1 MKSHPH
7 DLLLQEVAASRTGGS
22 QEVLDHLITCES
34 CRKRVQALK
43 ESDQSGLAS
52 RVLAWQPHRTAPVS
66 YGPVLESLSRSLPLL
81 ESKYQRERAEALQLF
96 AELSR
101 HPEERRTLIVSNSAR
116 FHTWSLCEL
125 LLQRSME
132 TNFVDAAQG
141 ERLAFLAIEILD
153 HLSEAEYG
161 AEPIEDLRA
170 RAWSYVG
177 NSRRVKSDLRG
188 AEEAFALALAHLR
201 RGTQEPMERA
211 VLLDLRASL
220 LRAQRRL
227 PEALRSLH
235 RAIKIFRQLG
245 ERHRAGRAMVNM
257 FTIYYAL
264 GHTFGEPETGIQLL
278 YDAIKLIDP
287 AREPRLVLIA
297 WHNLVVELTETGR
310 LMEAQKWLAKARP
323 LYRKFPQP
331 WFENPRNWIEG
342 KIAHGLGQH
351 DRAETFFI
359 TARDGFL
366 AADAAYDTALV
377 SLELAA
383 LYAEQGR
390 MADLKRVAEQTVP
403 IFSSRQIHRE
413 ALAAL
418 SYWRQAVE
426 GERAGATLMAG
437 VAAFLKRARL
447 DPELRFQN
455 PDQAS
460 TASE

>member
-7 DLLLQEVAASRTGGS
+7 DLLLQEVAAFRVGGS

-34 CRKRVQALK
+34 CRNRVRALK
-43 ESDQSGLAS
+43 ESEQSGSANKTL
-52 RVLAWQPHRTAPVS
+52 VWQRHRIAPVS
-66 YGPVLESLSRSLPLL
+66 YEPILENVSRSLPLL
-81 ESKYQRERAEALQLF
+81 ELKYQRERAEALQLF
-96 AELSR
+96 TELAR
-101 HPEERRTLIVSNSAR
+101 HSEERRTLIVSNSAR
-116 FHTWSLCEL
+116 FHSWSLCEL

-132 TNFVDAAQG
+132 QNFVDAARG
-141 ERLAFLAIEILD
+141 ERLALFALEILD
-153 HLSEAEYG
+153 HLSPAEYG

-170 RAWSYVG
+170 RAWAYVG

-188 AEEAFALALAHLR
+188 AEDAFALAIAYLR
-201 RGTQEPMERA
+201 RGTREPMERA

-235 RAIKIFRQLG
+235 RAIQIFLQLG

-257 FTIYYAL
+257 FTIHHAL
-264 GHTFGEPETGIQLL
+264 GEPGKGIHLL
-278 YDAIKLIDP
+278 YGALELIEP

-297 WHNLVVELTETGR
+297 WHNLIVELTETGR
-310 LMEAQKWLAKARP
+310 VMEAQKWLAKARP
-323 LYRKFPQP
+323 LYKKFPQP

-342 KIAHGLGQH
+342 KIARGLGQYE
-351 DRAETFFI
+351 RAEAFFT

-366 AADAAYDTALV
+366 AQDAAYDTALV
-377 SLELAA
+377 SLDLAA
-383 LYAEQGR
+383 LYADQGR
-390 MADLKRVAEQTVP
+390 MAELKRVAEEMVP

-418 SYWRQAVE
+418 SFWRQAVE
-426 GERAGATLMAG
+426 SERAGASLATV
-437 VAAFLKRARL
+437 VAAFLKRSRV

-455 PDQAS
+455 PG
-460 TASE
+460 